1 MFFALALGFFVFG
14 LIFGPLGALLSELF
28 PANTRYTGSALSYN
42 IASILGAAVAP
53 FIFIWLWGITG
64 DIRLVGLYVAGAAV
78 LSIIALLFVQEH
90 TSTQDLAE
98 RIHD

>member
-1 MFFALALGFFVFG
+1 M
-14 LIFGPLGALLSELF
+14 
-28 PANTRYTGSALSYN
+28 
-42 IASILGAAVAP
+42 
-53 FIFIWLWGITG
+53 
-64 DIRLVGLYVAGAAV
+64 GLYVAGAAV